1 MGKSTFEKM
10 DAING
15 LIALKKQNLKYYLLH
30 LITNLMILCF
40 QTQIMDISLS
50 SKKYSTLNTR
60 IQEQNDRLWQT
71 EGKDRGYK
79 ELNVLGK
86 IKTIKT

>member
-40 QTQIMDISLS
+40 
-50 SKKYSTLNTR
+50 
-60 IQEQNDRLWQT
+60 
-71 EGKDRGYK
+71 
-79 ELNVLGK
+79 
-86 IKTIKT
+86 